1 MTIEIYTDGSCK
13 NNPGDCG
20 YAFVVYENDEKIY
33 EEYKY
38 LGMGTNNIGEWM
50 AIYRTLKWLK
60 ENDYKECKIFSDSNL
75 VIKQITKEWKI
86 KNANL
91 KKIYN
96 MCLQYN
102 DNLNVKYIWVKA
114 HSNNEKNNYVD
125 SLAKKSIE
133 ERVK

>member
-13 NNPGDCG
+13 NNPGECG
-20 YAFVVYENDEKIY
+20 YAFTVYENDEKIY

-60 ENDYKECKIFSDSNL
+60 DNDYNECKIFSDSNL

-96 MCLQYN
+96 MCLKYN
-102 DNLNVKYIWVKA
+102 DLNVKYIWVKA

>member
-38 LGMGTNNIGEWM
+38 LGFGTNNIGEWM
-50 AIYRTLKWLK
+50 AVYRTLKWLK
-60 ENDYKECKIFSDSNL
+60 ENDYTKCKIFSDSNL
-75 VIKQITKEWKI
+75 VIKQITKEWRI

-96 MCLQYN
+96 MCVQYN
-102 DNLNVKYIWVKA
+102 DLKVKYIWVKA
-114 HSNNEKNNYVD
+114 HSSNEKNNYVD

-133 ERVK
+133 ELN